1 MANKYFRY
9 IKQPLKPEIMHKHI
23 RERVIQEL
31 QVVGQAHVYERQQIV
46 QDFKHKPEWGFDVK
60 ITQKELRLRIL
71 LKNPDAPVSEDWT
84 IADLWQALDE
94 EGTGLYGPRHAKYP
108 ITPKRAKAL
117 RFRAGRY
124 MPKTNPGGKF
134 RGPGKV
140 QGGQIVFRKQ
150 VQHPGTKPRHFTRRI
165 NKDLRKLFLTQA
177 ERGYRLGHQQALLKH
192 R

>member
-1 MANKYFRY
+1 MARKYFRY
-9 IKQPLKPEIMHKHI
+9 VKQLVKPEITYTHI
-23 RERVIQEL
+23 RQRVIQEL
-31 QVVGQAHVYERQQIV
+31 QVVGKAHVYEREQIV
-46 QDFKHKPEWGFDVK
+46 QDFKHKPQWGFDVQ

-71 LKNPDAPVSEDWT
+71 LKNPDAPVSGDWT

-94 EGTGLYGPRHAKYP
+94 TGTRPHVIR
-108 ITPKRAKAL
+108 PKRAKAL
-117 RFRAGRY
+117 RFPWGGPGSYR
-124 MPKTNPGGKF
+124 PKTIAGGRF

-177 ERGYRLGHQQALLKH
+177 ERGYRLGHQQALFRH

>member
-9 IKQPLKPEIMHKHI
+9 VKQPLKPEIMHKHI

-46 QDFKHKPEWGFDVK
+46 QDFKHKPEWGFDVQT
-60 ITQKELRLRIL
+60 TQKELRLRIL
-71 LKNPDAPVSEDWT
+71 LKNPDAGVSEDWT
-84 IADLWQALDE
+84 IADLWHALDE
-94 EGTGLYGPRHAKYP
+94 EGTRPHIIR
-108 ITPKRAKAL
+108 PKRAKAL
-117 RFRAGRY
+117 RFQKGRY

-140 QGGQIVFRKQ
+140 IGGKTVFAKQ
-150 VQHPGTKPRHFTRRI
+150 VHHPGTKPRHFTRRI